1 MKKVTRIRHYWH
13 KLITHPYLFWALA
26 WGTGWASLIHLNTA
40 NLYRIESDW
49 QQQLLQWRTL
59 QTPSPDV
66 VIIGIDGK
74 VGDNPG
80 SADFLLDRA
89 NYASLALQL
98 LEEGQ
103 AGVVVLNLPSSFVVP
118 QTLGNEDLDAPLRQ
132 VVQQYGNRIV
142 LATQSSESFQQA
154 EISIYNHFL
163 PVSSLSLS
171 YLVEP
176 TEVQGIVQ
184 YSLDPIGILRDAY
197 FWGTFKRRDSQKAED
212 FAFLEFLAL
221 AKLDPEKA
229 RQWAKENHQPF
240 KFKPLHL
247 QEAIPVIPI
256 EDVCPPN
263 AMNSCWRSPNSKSL
277 DLFQGKV
284 VFVGFVD
291 GYSETLPVRIATG
304 EQVPAVQL
312 QAQILSSMLR
322 KDRYHEL
329 NPWIRLFVIQGSGW
343 LAGLIVIFR
352 PYQRSPV
359 WMVVLLMVV
368 YEAWTSGQFLQAQV
382 IWPFVTPLWSAGLTT
397 ISVLLTITFIQTQ
410 ERLRAQQIELEKLK
424 QAEQEAAVDQA
435 RKLLYRVATDI
446 HDRELQE
453 LKLVMDSLEVL
464 QWQKDLPSASTY
476 DRLLEQ
482 MEGIG
487 RGIREQLNNVRTL
500 ADKLHI
506 SPALREG
513 LHKGIEDYLHHLI
526 SNGILTLSVQQELQ
540 PLVES
545 NNSDWLDDR
554 EDIMRFVREALANV
568 ISHVQP
574 PKGTATYLRVLLQQ
588 QGSRC
593 RLEISNDG
601 IEYAPGA
608 RKGGY
613 GTKAMNTIARDLP
626 DGSWKRIHM
635 PSGMTQV
642 DLEWTMPPKS

>member
-1 MKKVTRIRHYWH
+1 MKIAARISHSWH
-13 KLITHPYLFWALA
+13 KLTTHPYLFWALA

-40 NLYRIESDW
+40 NLYRIEGDW
-49 QQQLLQWRTL
+49 QEQLLRWRPP
-59 QTPSPDV
+59 QTPAPEV
-66 VIIGIDGK
+66 AIIGINGR
-74 VGDNPG
+74 VGNTPG

-89 NYASLALQL
+89 NYASLALRL
-98 LEEGQ
+98 LEDGQ
-103 AGVVVLNLPSSFVVP
+103 ASVVVLNLPSSFVVP

-132 VVQQYGNRIV
+132 VVQRYGSRMV

-184 YSLDPIGILRDAY
+184 YSLDPLGVLRHAY

-221 AKLDPEKA
+221 AKLDPTKA
-229 RQWAKENHQPF
+229 RQWAQENRQPF
-240 KFKPLHL
+240 VFKPLRA

-256 EDVCPPN
+256 EEVCSPN
-263 AMNSCWRSPNSKSL
+263 TMNSCLQSPDTQRLNQ
-277 DLFQGKV
+277 FQGKV

-291 GYSETLPVRIATG
+291 GYSETLPVKIATG
-304 EQVPAVQL
+304 EQVPAVQV
-312 QAQILSSMLR
+312 QAQILSSML
-322 KDRYHEL
+322 KTDRYHDL
-329 NPWIRLFVIQGSGW
+329 NPWIRLLVIQGSGW
-343 LAGLIVIFR
+343 ISGLVVIVR
-352 PYQRSPV
+352 HQRLSPL
-359 WMVVLLMVV
+359 WIVLFLMVG
-368 YEAWTSGQFLQAQV
+368 YEGWAGWQFLRAQV
-382 IWPFVTPLWSAGLTT
+382 IWPFVTPLWSSGLTA
-397 ISVLLTITFIQTQ
+397 ISVLLTMTLIHTQ

-453 LKLVMDSLEVL
+453 LKLVMDALEAL
-464 QWQKDLPSASTY
+464 QWQKDPPSASIY
-476 DRLLEQ
+476 DPLLEQ
-482 MEGIG
+482 MESIG

-526 SNGILTLSVQQELQ
+526 HNRILTLSVHQELH

-545 NNSDWLDDR
+545 NSSDWLDAR

-568 ISHVQP
+568 ICHVQP
-574 PKGTATYLRVLLQQ
+574 PKGTATYVRVSLQQ

-601 IEYAPGA
+601 IEYAPGS

-626 DGSWKRIHM
+626 HGSWQRIHT
-635 PSGMTQV
+635 PSGITQV
-642 DLEWTMPPKS
+642 NLEWTMPPKS